1 LEVLLILL
9 GLSIPIAGIA
19 AFFMALGARGR
30 LRLVETRLAAL
41 EAGFPLPGAA
51 APAAAAAQ
59 PPPAQPIAE
68 PLPEGELPPET
79 IAEPAIAAMDSAGGE
94 AVPEAAAEAA
104 ATPETVASPALPPI
118 TPAPPLPAGESLE
131 ERFGTR
137 WVVWV
142 GGIALALGGVFLVK
156 YSIEQGLIG
165 PGMRVFLGG
174 LFAAALVAAGEWAR
188 RRGQA
193 LASVPA
199 ADIPSIL
206 TAAGTT
212 VAYATV
218 YAAYALYGFLSPGLA
233 FPLLGAVALATL
245 AAALLHGPA
254 LAGLG
259 VVGAYVTPLLVASNA
274 PNYWALVIYL
284 AVVTAAAFALA
295 RARLWRWLA
304 LTAIAAGFLWMLP
317 GIDARD
323 YLGPH
328 VFHAVTGFALV
339 AALIVSGLLFGP
351 DAAPG
356 RIDGVSSIGIG
367 LYVVAAGLLVVA
379 QRHDPVAL
387 AAFTLLVVA
396 TVAIAWR
403 AESAAGAVPVAAAL
417 SALVIVHWVVQREV
431 GSLLLPAGPVAGD
444 VADPSGAF
452 TGGHLALGAFYAA
465 LFAIAGYLAQGRS
478 ERAVVPILW
487 AASAVLAPI
496 AIVIA
501 LYYRISGFERSIPF
515 AGIALLMAAL
525 YGYATELLARR
536 EPGPGMAAATALFAT
551 GTVAA
556 LALAFTFALEKG
568 WLTVGLALMVP
579 GIAYVADKRPLPML
593 RVLAAA
599 IGMIVL
605 ARVGWEPRIVGP
617 DLGTRPVVNWILYG
631 YGVPALAFWVA
642 GFLLRRRADDGPA
655 RIVDG
660 LAILF
665 TVLLAN
671 LEIRHYVHGGDIYGQ
686 TTVLA
691 EVAMQVSVWL
701 AMALALE
708 RLRVRTGS
716 VVHDVGAM
724 FMAALALAGIVFG
737 LWINENPMATGE
749 PVGGRFF
756 NLILLGYG
764 LPAVLAI
771 VLALNVRG
779 TRPMPYRVVAVVV
792 SVALALTYLSLEV
805 RRLFHGPDLTE
816 GLTSDAEQYTYSAVW
831 LVFGVVLLLVGI
843 ALRSQPARLA
853 SAAVILLT
861 IAKVFLIDMAGIT
874 GVFRA
879 LSFIGLGLVL
889 VGIGSLYQRLLFPKR
904 PGAPPPAAPPAP
916 PPSGPASPDAPPEGS
931 ALATS
936 AT

>member
-1 LEVLLILL
+1 MPGPVVSGGGILEVIIALLVLALPIMV
-9 GLSIPIAGIA
+9 IAG
-19 AFFMALGARGR
+19 FFMALGARGR
-30 LRLVETRLAAL
+30 LTLVERRLAGL
-41 EAGFPLPGAA
+41 EAQLALGAA
-51 APAAAAAQ
+51 AAVAAPSAASPEPAAG
-59 PPPAQPIAE
+59 
-68 PLPEGELPPET
+68 PLPETELPTEFIPE
-79 IAEPAIAAMDSAGGE
+79 PLVGE
-94 AVPEAAAEAA
+94 APAPGAES
-104 ATPETVASPALPPI
+104 ETVPPQTADAPPAEIPPSALPPI
-118 TPAPPLPAGESLE
+118 LPAPPAGESLE

-165 PGMRVFLGG
+165 PGMRVFLGA
-174 LFAAALVAAGEWAR
+174 LFASALIAGGEWTR
-188 RRGQA
+188 RRGQG

-206 TAAGTT
+206 TAAGTM

-218 YAAYALYGFLSPGLA
+218 YAAYALYGFLSPGSA
-233 FPLLGAVALATL
+233 FVLLGAVALATL

-259 VVGAYVTPLLVASNA
+259 VVGAYVTPLLVATNA
-274 PNYWALVIYL
+274 PNYWALMLYL
-284 AVVTAAAFALA
+284 AIVTAAAFALA
-295 RARLWRWLA
+295 RVRLWRWLA

-356 RIDGVSSIGIG
+356 RIDAVWSIGIA
-367 LYVVAAGLLVVA
+367 LYLLAAGLLVVA
-379 QRHDPVAL
+379 QRHDTVAL
-387 AAFTLLVVA
+387 AAFSILVVA
-396 TVAIAWR
+396 TLAIAWR
-403 AESAAGAVPVAAAL
+403 AESATAAVPVAAAL
-417 SALVIVHWVVQREV
+417 AALVIVHWVVQREM
-431 GSLLLPAGPVAGD
+431 GSLLAPAGPVAGD
-444 VADPSGAF
+444 VGDPSRAF
-452 TGGHLALGAFYAA
+452 TGAHLMLGAFFAV
-465 LFAIAGYLAQGRS
+465 LFGVAGFLAQGRS
-478 ERAVVPILW
+478 VGAVVPILW
-487 AASAVLAPI
+487 AASAVLAPV
-496 AIVIA
+496 AILIA
-501 LYYRISGFERSIPF
+501 LYYRVAGFERSIPF

-536 EPGPGMAAATALFAT
+536 EARPGLAAATALFAT

-556 LALAFTFALEKG
+556 LALAFTFAMEKG
-568 WLTVGLALMVP
+568 WLTVALALMVP
-579 GIAYVADKRPLPML
+579 GIAYISDKRPLPML

-599 IGMIVL
+599 LGMIVL
-605 ARVGWEPRIVGP
+605 ARIGWEPRIVGP
-617 DLGTRPVVNWILYG
+617 DIGTRPIFNWILYG
-631 YGVPALAFWVA
+631 YGVPALAFWGA
-642 GFLLRRRADDGPA
+642 GFLLRRRADDGPS

-671 LEIRHYVHGGDIYGQ
+671 LEIRHYVHGGNIYGQ
-686 TTVLA
+686 ETVLA

-701 AMALALE
+701 AMAIGLE
-708 RLRVRTGS
+708 RLRMRTGS

-724 FMAALALAGIVFG
+724 LLAALALAGIVFG
-737 LWINENPMATGE
+737 LWINENPMTTGE

-771 VLALNVRG
+771 TLALTARG
-779 TRPMPYRVVAVVV
+779 TRPMPYRAIAAAIA
-792 SVALALTYLSLEV
+792 VALALTYLSLEV

-816 GLTSDAEQYTYSAVW
+816 GITSDAEQYTYSAVW
-831 LVFGVVLLLVGI
+831 LVFGVVLLLIGI
-843 ALRSQPARLA
+843 ALRSQPSRYA

-874 GVFRA
+874 GFFRA

-904 PGAPPPAAPPAP
+904 PAVPPPPPPAGGSA
-916 PPSGPASPDAPPEGS
+916 PDAPE
-931 ALATS
+931 LAASPT
-936 AT
+936 